1 METDICKH
9 IRIIIYEIFVCQ
21 NDKAIKQ
28 QMFII
33 ENNLQMVGESFFH
46 LSHRTTM
53 IKDLLVRCQFLR

>member
-33 ENNLQMVGESFFH
+33 ENNLQIKHVASERKKNVRYLYFH
-46 LSHRTTM
+46 L
-53 IKDLLVRCQFLR
+53 ILYI